1 MTARAGLFSEGK
13 QFFDRYIE
21 ECGVNC
27 EVVSPQVVATPFY
40 RGRFSA
46 LIIPTGFANPKYSSL
61 LPALRA
67 SSPRLER
74 FVEAGGN
81 LLVFGAGAD
90 KPNAY
95 DWLPFA
101 VTYVH
106 GYADYCLELTETSAH
121 STIAGDY
128 DPTCIPCDGF
138 FPYSEAT
145 VLATAEGKPVL
156 LERTI
161 GSGTILVTSIH
172 EYPSRGF
179 VGKFCSSGS
188 ETLF

>member
-1 MTARAGLFSEGK
+1 MTARAGLFGESK

-21 ECGVNC
+21 DCGVNC
-27 EVVSPQVVATPFY
+27 EVVTPQVVATPFY

-46 LIIPTGFANPKYSSL
+46 LIIPTGFANPKYSNL

-67 SSPRLER
+67 SSPRLKR

-90 KPNAY
+90 RPDAY
-95 DWLPFA
+95 DWLPFL
-101 VTYVH
+101 VTYSH
-106 GYADYCLELTETSAH
+106 GYADYCLEFPENSPNSA
-121 STIAGDY
+121 IASDY
-128 DPTCIPCDGF
+128 DHTCIPCDGF
-138 FPYSEAT
+138 FPCHEAT
-145 VLATAEGKPVL
+145 VLATAEGKAVL

-161 GSGTILVTSIH
+161 GNGTILVTSIH